1 MSDNTKSTDF
11 IALDAG
17 FGNTRLYGPKGSVV
31 LHSLVATNGTQA
43 VSQWAAGGLRRASRA
58 KERPLL
64 IHTDL
69 GDYYVGP
76 GAHEVGRP
84 VENLDLDRMTGPETK
99 ALLYGALTQY
109 RPPARTNLIVA
120 LPIALAQGEGGE
132 QVKAQTKALL
142 QGEHTWWVADPEGGK
157 DKKYQVTID
166 DVLLTSQPAGAMF
179 DFLLNAQGDMPPD
192 KKILRKSKAFGILS
206 LGFNT
211 IEMMVVD
218 EGRLIEKHV
227 AGEAKGV
234 HYLLELLNSDGA
246 YSLGELDTRLRAGKL
261 DTAAALPRWAREV
274 MGQIEKHWDKP
285 MQRRFAAVVVV
296 GGGAYLIRDALLAKF
311 KDKLVIPDDPILSI
325 ARGCYKL
332 ALHQQR

>member
-1 MSDNTKSTDF
+1 MSDLKSTDF

-31 LHSLVATNGTQA
+31 LQSLVATNGTQA
-43 VSQWAAGGLRRASRA
+43 VSQWAAGGLKRASRA
-58 KERPLL
+58 KAKPML
-64 IHTDL
+64 IHTDM

-120 LPIALAQGEGGE
+120 LPIALAQGEGGDH
-132 QVKAQTKALL
+132 VKDQTKTLL
-142 QGEHTWWVADPEGGK
+142 QGEHTWWVADPESGK
-157 DKKYQVTID
+157 DKKHSLTID

-179 DFLLNAQGDMPPD
+179 DFLLNAQGEMPPD
-192 KKILRKSKAFGILS
+192 KKIIRKSKAFGILS

-218 EGRLIEKHV
+218 EGRMIEKHV

-234 HYLLELLNSDGA
+234 HYLLELLNPQGA
-246 YSLGELDTRLRAGKL
+246 YSLGELDTKLRAGRL
-261 DTAAALPRWAREV
+261 DYSAALPRWEREV

-285 MQRRFAAVVVV
+285 MQRRFAAVFVV

-311 KDKLVIPDDPILSI
+311 KDKLVIPDDPIISI

-332 ALHQQR
+332 ALHKQG